1 MASEP
6 GSRPVKRRR
15 RHVRYW
21 RVVNPLSRPLSGI
34 APWWVLVETIG
45 LRSGR
50 PKRTPIA
57 KGPILDG
64 ALWLIAVHGRG
75 SFWVK
80 NLEEQ
85 PAVRVKVGGRWRN
98 GTASVHPYD
107 EELARRFNRYARS
120 GPRMVGIEPALVRI
134 DLQP

>member
-6 GSRPVKRRR
+6 GSRPDKSRR
-15 RHVRYW
+15 RHVRFW
-21 RVVNPLSRPLSGI
+21 RVANPLARPLSGF
-34 APWWVLVETIG
+34 APWWVLVETTG

-57 KGPILDG
+57 TGPILDG
-64 ALWLIAVHGRG
+64 ALWLIAVHGRR

-85 PAVRVKVGGRWRN
+85 PSVRVRMRGRWRS

-107 EELARRFNRYARS
+107 EEFARRFNRYARS
-120 GPRMVGIEPALVRI
+120 GPRMVGIEPAFVRI
-134 DLQP
+134 VLQA